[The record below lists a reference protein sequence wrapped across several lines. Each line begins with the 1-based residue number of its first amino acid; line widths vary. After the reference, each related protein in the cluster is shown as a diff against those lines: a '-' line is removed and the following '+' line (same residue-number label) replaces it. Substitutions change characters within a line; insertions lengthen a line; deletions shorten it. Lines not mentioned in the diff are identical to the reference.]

1 VKSFVNRILLSGKAL
16 AKRMLIPV
24 LNRRFSKGIEG
35 FSSPYKLHLGCG
47 YHRLAGW
54 VNIDF
59 IDTPAVDLK
68 WNLSLPVPLNDN
80 SCRFIFHEHVL
91 EHFELERGEQLLR
104 ECYRLLADEGVLRI
118 AMPCLEKTVDEYLT
132 GEWRAAAENTRHMPE
147 VRSGAE
153 YMNVIF
159 RHWGHQWIYDE
170 TELKRV
176 LKGIGFDRISVLQ
189 IGQSAHPE
197 LQDLECRTD
206 SHLIVEAIKASGVST
221 LDVDK

>member
-1 VKSFVNRILLSGKAL
+1 VRSFVNRILLLGKAL

-24 LNRRFSKGIEG
+24 LNRRFTKGIAS

-47 YHRLAGW
+47 YHRLTGW

-68 WNLSLPVPLNDN
+68 WNLSLPIPLGDS
-80 SCRFIFHEHVL
+80 SCSFIFHEHVL
-91 EHFELERGEQLLR
+91 EHFELERGEELLQ
-104 ECYRLLADEGVLRI
+104 ECYRLLKQGGVLRI
-118 AMPCLEKTVDEYLT
+118 AMPCLKKTVDEYLT
-132 GEWRAAAENTRHMPE
+132 GDWQEAIENTRHMPA

-159 RHWGHQWIYDE
+159 RHWGHKWIYDE

-176 LKGIGFDRISVLQ
+176 LEGVGFDSFSVSQ
-189 IGQSAHPE
+189 MGQSVHAE
-197 LQDLECRTD
+197 LQGLECRTD
-206 SHLIVEAIKASGVST
+206 SHLIIEATKTNVA
-221 LDVDK
+221 